1 MRGWGRWRPGVW
13 GEGAEMVVTMH
24 ILIVMGV
31 GGLVAIAADVGLRC
45 FSRGRQPADMRRV
58 DRADVVLGRR
68 GRDRF
73 VVTCEQPMPT
83 DSHNAPPFVAV
94 RLATR
99 RRRSPR
105 IVAPRRPP
113 NRAARRDL

>member
-1 MRGWGRWRPGVW
+1 MGRMRR
-13 GEGAEMVVTMH
+13 MVVTMH
-24 ILIVMGV
+24 ILIVLGV

-45 FSRGRQPADMRRV
+45 FSREGAAGNARRQSADMRRV
-58 DRADVVLGRR
+58 DRVDVVLGRR

-73 VVTCEQPMPT
+73 IVTCEQPMPT
-83 DSHNAPPFVAV
+83 DSHNAPPFAAV

-113 NRAARRDL
+113 NRAARRDV

>member
-1 MRGWGRWRPGVW
+1 
-13 GEGAEMVVTMH
+13 MH
-24 ILIVMGV
+24 ILIVLGV

-45 FSRGRQPADMRRV
+45 MSRESAASEARRQPGNVRRADRP
-58 DRADVVLGRR
+58 DVVLGRR
-68 GRDRF
+68 GRDAF
-73 VVTCEQPMPT
+73 IVTGQQPMAT
-83 DSHNAPPFVAV
+83 DSHDAPPFVIV

-113 NRAARRDL
+113 NRAARRDM